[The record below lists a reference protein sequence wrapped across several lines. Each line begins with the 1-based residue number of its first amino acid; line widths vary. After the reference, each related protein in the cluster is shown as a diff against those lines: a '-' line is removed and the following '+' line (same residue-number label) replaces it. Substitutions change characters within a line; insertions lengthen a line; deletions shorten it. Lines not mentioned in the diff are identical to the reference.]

1 MRAADRETS
10 MKQKLRG
17 SVTAS
22 VLLAA
27 SLVSGAA
34 FAQKTGGTLHMLDF
48 ASPASMS
55 IHEES
60 TITAGIPMM
69 GVFNNLVVFDQ
80 HVPQNSLASIV
91 PDLASDWSSDEVGT
105 ALTFHLRQGVKW
117 HDGKPFTAADVK
129 CTWDRLRGVDADKF
143 RINPRK
149 AWYRNVEEITAN
161 GDYEATFHLKRPQPY
176 LIALLASGQSP
187 VYPCHVSTA
196 QMRQHPIGTGPF
208 KFVEYKPNEHIR
220 VTRNSDYWKPGRP
233 YLDGIEY
240 TIVPNPATQ
249 LLAFVAG
256 KLDFTFA
263 TIPLLKDLKSQAPQV
278 VCDMAMDNN
287 SRDLLINRTVPPF
300 DQLELRQ
307 ALALSL
313 DRKEFIETLA
323 QGEGIV
329 GGALLPPPD
338 GVWGMPPD
346 VLHSLPGYGPGV
358 AKNRDEGRAKMRKLG
373 YSSDNRLALKLS
385 TRNVPGYRDAAVVAI
400 SQLREVYVDAELELV
415 DTANYFPRIMRK
427 DYKLA
432 VEVAT
437 GGLDDPDQKF
447 YENYICGADRNLTG
461 DCDTETDRLIEA
473 QSMEANP
480 EKRRKLAWEVERRLA
495 DDASRPVLLY
505 SRFATCMQP
514 QLKGLVTMTNSR
526 FNGWRME
533 DVWLDK

>member
-1 MRAADRETS
+1 MTLGLRAAAV
-10 MKQKLRG
+10 G
-17 SVTAS
+17 GA
-22 VLLAA
+22 LLAA
-27 SLVSGAA
+27 LFVSNGAL
-34 FAQKTGGTLHMLDF
+34 AQKPGGILQMLDF

-69 GVFNNLVVFDQ
+69 GVFNNLVLFDQ
-80 HVPQNSLASIV
+80 HVPQNSLQSIV
-91 PDLASDWSSDEVGT
+91 PDLATDWSWDEDRA

-161 GDYEATFHLKRPQPY
+161 GDYEATFRLKRAQPY

-208 KFVEYKPNEHIR
+208 KFVEYKSNEHIR
-220 VTRNSDYWKPGRP
+220 VTRNLDYWKPGRP

-240 TIVPNPATQ
+240 TIIPSPATQ

-263 TIPLLKDLKSQAPQV
+263 TIPLLRDLKSQAPQA
-278 VCDMAMDNN
+278 VCDVVMDNN

-300 DQLELRQ
+300 DKLELRQ

-313 DRKEFIETLA
+313 DRKEFIDTLA
-323 QGEGIV
+323 QGEGAV

-338 GVWGMPPD
+338 GVWGMPPET
-346 VLHSLPGYGPGV
+346 LYSLPGYGPDV
-358 AKNRDEGRAKMRKLG
+358 AHNREDGRANMRKLG
-373 YSSDNRLALKLS
+373 YGPDNRLALKLS

-400 SQLREVYVDAELELV
+400 SQLREVYVDAELEVV

-432 VEVAT
+432 VEVST

-447 YENYICGADRNLTG
+447 YENYVCGADRNLTG
-461 DCDTETDRLIEA
+461 DCDPETDKLIDA
-473 QSMEANP
+473 QSMEADP
-480 EKRRKLAWEVERRLA
+480 EKRRRLVWEIERRLA
-495 DDASRPVLLY
+495 AVASRPILLY
-505 SRFATCMQP
+505 SRFASCMQP
-514 QLKGLVTMTNSR
+514 RVKGLTTMTNSR

-533 DVWLDK
+533 DVWLER

>member
-1 MRAADRETS
+1 MR
-10 MKQKLRG
+10 RG
-17 SVTAS
+17 VVRSWVMAS
-22 VLLAA
+22 TLLAA
-27 SLVSGAA
+27 LLATETSW
-34 FAQKTGGTLHMLDF
+34 AQKPGGILQMLDF

-91 PDLASDWSSDEVGT
+91 PDLATEWRWSEDGKE
-105 ALTFHLRQGVKW
+105 LTFPLRHGAKW
-117 HDGKPFTAADVK
+117 NDGKPFTAADVK

-149 AWYRNVEEITAN
+149 AWYRNIEEITTN
-161 GDYEATFHLKRPQPY
+161 GDYEATLHLKRPQPY

-196 QMRQHPIGTGPF
+196 QMRQHPIGTGPY

-220 VTRNSDYWKPGRP
+220 VTRNPDYWKPGRP

-240 TIVPNPATQ
+240 TIIPNPATQ

-263 TIPLLKDLKSQAPQV
+263 SIPLLKDLKSQVPQA
-278 VCDMAMDNN
+278 VCDVAMDNN
-287 SRDLLINRTVPPF
+287 SRDLLINRTVTPF
-300 DQLELRQ
+300 DKLELRQ
-307 ALALSL
+307 ALALAL
-313 DRKEFIETLA
+313 DRKEFIQTLA
-323 QGEGIV
+323 QGEGTV

-346 VLHSLPGYGPGV
+346 ALHSLPGYGPEV
-358 AKNRDEGRAKMRKLG
+358 AKNRDEGRAKMHKLG
-373 YSSDNRLALKLS
+373 YGPDNLLALKLS
-385 TRNVPGYRDAAVVAI
+385 TRNVPGYRDAAVVTI

-447 YENYICGADRNLTG
+447 YENYVCGADRNLTG
-461 DCDTETDRLIEA
+461 YCDPETDRLIDA

-480 EKRRKLAWEVERRLA
+480 EKRRKLAWEVERKLA

-514 QLKGLVTMTNSR
+514 RLKGLTTMTNSR

-533 DVWLDK
+533 DVWLDQ

>member
-1 MRAADRETS
+1 
-10 MKQKLRG
+10 
-17 SVTAS
+17 
-22 VLLAA
+22 
-27 SLVSGAA
+27 
-34 FAQKTGGTLHMLDF
+34 MLDF

-80 HVPQNSLASIV
+80 HVAQNSLASIV
-91 PDLASDWSSDEVGT
+91 PDLASDWSWDETGV
-105 ALTFHLRQGVKW
+105 ALTFHLHQGVKW

-149 AWYRNVEEITAN
+149 AWYRNIAEITTN
-161 GDYEATFHLKRPQPY
+161 GDYEVTFHLNRPQPY

-187 VYPCHVSTA
+187 LYPCHVPLRD
-196 QMRQHPIGTGPF
+196 MRTHPIGTGPF

-220 VTRNSDYWKPGRP
+220 VVRNPDYWKPGRP

-240 TIVPNPATQ
+240 TIIANPATQ

-263 TIPLLKDLKSQAPQV
+263 SIPLLKDLKSQAPQA
-278 VCDMAMDNN
+278 VCDVVMDNN

-300 DQLELRQ
+300 DKLELRQ
-307 ALALSL
+307 AIALSL
-313 DRKEFIETLA
+313 DRKAFIDILA
-323 QGEGIV
+323 EGQGAV
-329 GGALLPPPD
+329 GGAVLPPPD
-338 GVWGMPPD
+338 GVWGMPPE
-346 VLHSLPGYGPGV
+346 VLYSLPGYGPDV
-358 AKNRDEGRAKMRKLG
+358 ARNREEAREKMQKLG
-373 YSSDNRLALKLS
+373 YGPDHRLAIKLS

-427 DYKLA
+427 DYTLA
-432 VEVAT
+432 VEVST

-447 YENYICGADRNLTG
+447 YENYVCGADRNLTG
-461 DCDTETDRLIEA
+461 YCDPETDKLIDR
-473 QSMEANP
+473 QSMEANA
-480 EKRRKLAWEVERRLA
+480 EKRRKLVWEVERRLA
-495 DDASRPVLLY
+495 EDASRPILLY

-514 QLKGLVTMTNSR
+514 RLKGLTTMTNSR

-533 DVWLDK
+533 DVWLDQ